1 MRRVLAFTACSLLLA
16 LTVQAQD
23 RVQEGERS
31 PDDAFIQQR
40 MKDPRGFRSLRM
52 PGDRVEKNVEKL
64 TKKLHWYK
72 SLSSALTAARRQ
84 GKPVV
89 FIQALGDLDGF
100 L

>member
-1 MRRVLAFTACSLLLA
+1 MRRVLAFTAGSLLLA
-16 LTVQAQD
+16 LTVHAQD

-31 PDDAFIQQR
+31 PDDALLQKK
-40 MKDPRGFRSLRM
+40 MKDARGFRSLRL

-64 TKKLHWYK
+64 TKELHWYK
-72 SLSSALTAARRQ
+72 SLSSALTAGRRQ
-84 GKPVV
+84 GKPIV